1 MKTRFLAMLAVLAAA
16 MPAAAHAQQ
25 GYMVSVYAGYR
36 FGGELTDAA
45 TGDAWEMTEGPAYA
59 VSAAIDIDRQS
70 QYELYFG
77 RRSGELVLRS
87 SGLSPAVARV
97 GLDITYLQFGG
108 TYFYEEIGRGL
119 YLLGGVGLTNLNP
132 REPGLDA
139 ETNFSLNLGVG
150 YMIPLAGRVALK
162 LEGRAFATLVSSSS
176 ALFCSGGCVVHIQ
189 GDTFAQG
196 EVSAGLAVRF

>member
-1 MKTRFLAMLAVLAAA
+1 MNTRLLAVLAALA
-16 MPAAAHAQQ
+16 AAVPAAGHAQQ
-25 GYMVSVYAGYR
+25 GHMVSVYAGYR
-36 FGGELTDAA
+36 FGGDLTDAA
-45 TGDAWEMTEGPAYA
+45 TGDAWEMTEGAAYA
-59 VSAAIDIDRQS
+59 VSAAIDIDRRS

-77 RRSGELVLRS
+77 RRSGELALRAS
-87 SGLSPAVARV
+87 SFSPAVSRI
-97 GLDITYLQFGG
+97 GLDITYVQFGG

-119 YLLGGVGLTNLNP
+119 YLLGGVGLTNLDP

-139 ETNFSLNLGVG
+139 ETNFSLNIGVG

-162 LEGRAFATLVSSSS
+162 LEGRAFATLVSSSG
-176 ALFCSGGCVVHIQ
+176 ALFCSGGCVVQIQ